1 MVFQRYDTPREPNRN
16 SSEYV
21 SARFQ
26 PLDELF
32 NGYPSSDFMSCVN
45 NDLSS
50 RSSNAS
56 EYSARRIRRDS
67 SDPVIWISFNYSG
80 LRRYAVDLKTGF
92 YRHGD
97 RITRNLILDSS
108 YLDLSNN
115 NIPERFVED
124 SLENCVCPQ
133 VIKGNTN
140 TYLESKHELE
150 PPMWAS
156 KVRFWPYSYHRRTVC
171 MRVELYGCPWND
183 GIVSYSMPQGDKR
196 GNWEFF
202 DATYDGYWDGQLLR
216 GLGQL
221 TDGKIGPDN
230 FKMSYY
236 DYDRG
241 QGWVGWRNDTR
252 SGHPLEIKFEFDH
265 VREFSAVH
273 IFCNNQFTKDV
284 QPLAG
289 ADERRERDFTE
300 DDNNERWPQQNL
312 SWRWWS
318 LAGVPRFWQNFPAP
332 PPPRASGHEFLYN
345 GPPSRYQDLFQWSPS
360 LPWPGLCSMIEQPTG
375 LDATNKQEGLGRGD
389 EGFSGHVGEGSTTVV
404 SIFFV
409 FLVELRDI

>member
-1 MVFQRYDTPREPNRN
+1 MID
-16 SSEYV
+16 
-21 SARFQ
+21 
-26 PLDELF
+26 
-32 NGYPSSDFMSCVN
+32 
-45 NDLSS
+45 
-50 RSSNAS
+50 
-56 EYSARRIRRDS
+56 
-67 SDPVIWISFNYSG
+67 
-80 LRRYAVDLKTGF
+80 
-92 YRHGD
+92 
-97 RITRNLILDSS
+97 
-108 YLDLSNN
+108 
-115 NIPERFVED
+115 
-124 SLENCVCPQ
+124 
-133 VIKGNTN
+133 GNKN

-284 QPLAG
+284 QVS
-289 ADERRERDFTE
+289 DFCGG
-300 DDNNERWPQQNL
+300 NEIWIIL
-312 SWRWWS
+312 
-318 LAGVPRFWQNFPAP
+318 
-332 PPPRASGHEFLYN
+332 
-345 GPPSRYQDLFQWSPS
+345 PSFAFEIMKKIIID
-360 LPWPGLCSMIEQPTG
+360 C
-375 LDATNKQEGLGRGD
+375 
-389 EGFSGHVGEGSTTVV
+389 
-404 SIFFV
+404 
-409 FLVELRDI
+409 